1 MSLSIVLFSLALN
14 ILYYVISQKLRV
26 RQFIRYFIGF
36 LTYSLVV
43 FFLLFLMEFDFIFKD
58 FIAFLFI
65 YKLFFI
71 SLFLSMSTKYIKSP
85 TYLIFKCL
93 KNKSTRKNITKYLEN
108 QKVFGKR
115 IKDLKRQKII
125 TVNENKIILTKNL
138 SFVLN
143 LIFKIKKSLK
153 LKSEG

>member
-71 SLFLSMSTKYIKSP
+71 SFFLTMSTKYIKSP

-143 LIFKIKKSLK
+143 LIFKIKKNLK
-153 LKSEG
+153 LKTEG